1 EPAESAGA
9 PSEQGVEERTPDLR
23 RMLGRDTR
31 SVPPRFEDG
40 FMVLLRKS
48 THEEHAAP
56 IAIEHRVGAGYGEP
70 AVIVQ
75 QLVRN
80 FGAFVAVDHIS
91 FEVQRGEIFGLL
103 GPNGA
108 GKTTTFRMLC
118 GLLPPS
124 GGQLRVAGADLRR
137 APASARARLGYVA
150 QKFS

>member
-1 EPAESAGA
+1 PAETADASKDRGLQERA
-9 PSEQGVEERTPDLR
+9 PQAQGTLEREV
-23 RMLGRDTR
+23 GRDMQ

-48 THEEHAAP
+48 ARAERAAA
-56 IAIEHRVGAGYGEP
+56 IAIEHRVGAESREP
-70 AVIVQ
+70 AVIVD
-75 QLVRN
+75 QLVRR
-80 FGAFVAVDHIS
+80 FGAFVAVDHVS

-124 GGQLRVAGADLRR
+124 GGQLRVAGADLRK
-137 APASARARLGYVA
+137 APASARARLGY
-150 QKFS
+150 